1 MYYKPIQT
9 VFFLKKLI
17 RWNFNYTRSFK
28 HGNYMYNVITNFHW
42 VQDLYLLAINSDL
55 LVPHHCHFNILL
67 RCWHS
72 QNSNNALFIQL
83 SFVGII
89 KKILPCITNCNFS
102 FRKVMRSKL
111 TLKSWGHFLILVV
124 MCFNQC
130 LKKVRIP
137 PTGTHPEV

>member
-1 MYYKPIQT
+1 MGIICITLLLISIEYKTYICWPLTRIYWFLTIVILIYCCDVDT
-9 VFFLKKLI
+9 V
-17 RWNFNYTRSFK
+17 
-28 HGNYMYNVITNFHW
+28 
-42 VQDLYLLAINSDL
+42 
-55 LVPHHCHFNILL
+55 
-67 RCWHS
+67 S

-89 KKILPCITNCNFS
+89 KKIFPCITNCNFR
-102 FRKVMRSKL
+102 FRKVMKSKL